1 MKEYQKAIINEY
13 VSSALISADP
23 EEHLLDVIYYLI
35 DTFVDTDEKLHDVI
49 EYLYTEE
56 KRITVR

>member
-13 VSSALISADP
+13 VSSALISDDP

>member
-1 MKEYQKAIINEY
+1 MKEYQRAIINEY
-13 VSSALISADP
+13 VSTALISADP
-23 EEHLLDVIYYLI
+23 EEHILDVIYYLI

>member
-1 MKEYQKAIINEY
+1 MKEYQKNIINEY

-23 EEHLLDVIYYLI
+23 EEHFLDVIYYLI

>member
-1 MKEYQKAIINEY
+1 MKDYQRAIINEY
-13 VSSALISADP
+13 VSTALISADP
-23 EEHLLDVIYYLI
+23 EEHILDVIYYLI

>member
-1 MKEYQKAIINEY
+1 MKDYQRAIINEY

-23 EEHLLDVIYYLI
+23 EEHILDVIYYLI

-56 KRITVR
+56 KKITVR

>member
-1 MKEYQKAIINEY
+1 MKEYQRAIINEY